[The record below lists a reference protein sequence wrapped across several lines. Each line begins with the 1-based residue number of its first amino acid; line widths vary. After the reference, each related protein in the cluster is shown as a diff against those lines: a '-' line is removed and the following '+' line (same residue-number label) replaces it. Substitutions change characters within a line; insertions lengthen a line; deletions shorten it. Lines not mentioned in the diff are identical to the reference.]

1 MSKTIQLKDRSD
13 FSSSQVKQSRARGW
27 IPAVVYGVGVS
38 NLSVEVNGNELAAAL
53 KKNPKAILRATIAD
67 RGDHP
72 VLVKAVQKDMLT
84 GRWLHVDFH
93 QINMDASIDTLA
105 TIHFSG
111 EPAGLIEGGMLQIE
125 VHEVAIRCMPDK
137 LFAAFEVDI
146 SKLGVGDQLLVSDL
160 ELHDGVEVLTDPSVM
175 LVKVLGRQ
183 ARDEEVAAAAE

>member
-1 MSKTIQLKDRSD
+1 MSKNIHLKDRSN
-13 FSSSQVKQSRARGW
+13 FSSSQVKQSRAQGS
-27 IPAVVYGVGVS
+27 IPGVVYGVGVS

-53 KKNPKAILRATIAD
+53 KKNPKAILRATIGE
-67 RGDHP
+67 RGEFP
-72 VLVKAVQKDMLT
+72 VLVKAIQKDTLT

-93 QINMDASIDTLA
+93 QINMDASIDTKA
-105 TIHFSG
+105 TIHFTG
-111 EPAGLIEGGMLQIE
+111 EPAGLVEGGMLQIE

-183 ARDEEVAAAAE
+183 ARDEEVAAATE